1 MIKIIS
7 MIKSLEL
14 KKNINIKI
22 ISNKELKVVL
32 VSLLEEKEM
41 FQYFVTKSLF
51 YISLSDRIVVSDKKT
66 INRIKQIILDL
77 SLWNNRKLLLKGVG
91 SRAELEGGKLRVKV
105 SNTLKVF
112 DIVSDISV
120 KIVSNPLRLVIWG
133 INQNKVDKFK
143 NGILREYPKLKKD
156 EIV

>member
-1 MIKIIS
+1 

-14 KKNINIKI
+14 KKNISIKI
-22 ISNKELKVVL
+22 ISNKEIKVVI
-32 VSLLEEKEM
+32 VSLKKISEKDM
-41 FQYFVTKSLF
+41 FQYFVTKSLV
-51 YISLSDRIVVSDKKT
+51 YISLSDRIIVSDKKT
-66 INRIKQIILDL
+66 INRIKQIIVDL
-77 SLWNNRKLLLKGVG
+77 SLWNKRKLLLKGVG
-91 SRAELEGGKLRVKV
+91 SRAELENGKLRVKV

-120 KIVSNPLRLVIWG
+120 KIISNPLTLVIWG
-133 INQNKVDKFK
+133 INENKVDKFK